1 MRYVISGAN
10 VVPDIA
16 LSTVVLNLKFL
27 TCEKTGGQQAGIQQ
41 KKAESRTPLFLSLN
55 QDIVVWSQKE
65 KCRVDLGGHP
75 PKSPSDPDV
84 RNYRIRLLDL
94 RIRYLTEF

>member
-27 TCEKTGGQQAGIQQ
+27 TCEKTWGQQAGIQQ

-65 KCRVDLGGHP
+65 KCGLKYVIHTPRARV
-75 PKSPSDPDV
+75 
-84 RNYRIRLLDL
+84 
-94 RIRYLTEF
+94 

>member
-41 KKAESRTPLFLSLN
+41 KKAES
-55 QDIVVWSQKE
+55 
-65 KCRVDLGGHP
+65 
-75 PKSPSDPDV
+75 
-84 RNYRIRLLDL
+84 
-94 RIRYLTEF
+94 